1 MQRGKS
7 QTVTNPLSNS
17 NGVSYQSSR
26 DMVVSIE
33 NNTQKINQFAPLFFF
48 KTPNASLIGEK
59 KGRVKFIPTQLVQ
72 CRSRK
77 INGRADQG

>member
-1 MQRGKS
+1 M
-7 QTVTNPLSNS
+7 
-17 NGVSYQSSR
+17 
-26 DMVVSIE
+26 SIE

-48 KTPNASLIGEK
+48 KTPNVSLIGEK
-59 KGRVKFIPTQLVQ
+59 KGRAKFIPTQLVQ